1 MEIGTMMKYIIIA
14 ALILAG
20 YYVVSSTAFK
30 RREGFSVGSASG
42 SSDTPPVTAKKSS
55 DVLTDSAKSMV
66 GVLQISNNRITYENL
81 VEVVDAW
88 TQGKIVASMNAL
100 SEQMIA
106 DSSNQAAMAS
116 PPSEKTVALMN
127 SLITMTNFQTTVV
140 PATLK
145 FLDAAN

>member
-20 YYVVSSTAFK
+20 SYVVSSTAFK